1 MLGERENFMFMP
13 KISNP
18 IDVGHYADPESR
30 FYEGKYWIYVTESK
44 AFKDQKNL
52 TVFSSS
58 DMENWEKHENIVDMS
73 DFPWIW
79 GAVWAPTVIEKNG
92 KYYLI
97 FASNDIHADEDDGGL
112 EIAWSD

>member
-18 IDVGHYADPESR
+18 IDDGHYADPESR

-58 DMENWEKHENIVDMS
+58 HMENWEKHENIVDMS

-92 KYYLI
+92 KYIYNSMKRYL
-97 FASNDIHADEDDGGL
+97 L
-112 EIAWSD
+112 VCV